1 MKKSWVCCVDDRFW
15 VIVDRGKSNRFSTL
29 DSLKTILKKK
39 NFCVFFEKSEIEKL
53 MKNCFDDPWLT
64 KGYEPDSNQF
74 PICWKSRLKTIKHF
88 FFVFVTLK
96 TSYCFIA
103 WLSFSFRFRTEKSSL
118 FNSHLVYYYHYY
130 FVQVFIQLYLK
141 TLTKVKQ
148 IWGRNFWFLFVAYS
162 SINN

>member
-1 MKKSWVCCVDDRFW
+1 MADERVRTGFEP
-15 VIVDRGKSNRFSTL
+15 IPYL
-29 DSLKTILKKK
+29 LKKQIK
-39 NFCVFFEKSEIEKL
+39 N
-53 MKNCFDDPWLT
+53 
-64 KGYEPDSNQF
+64 Y
-74 PICWKSRLKTIKHF
+74 KTL

-141 TLTKVKQ
+141 NTHQSETDLRKK
-148 IWGRNFWFLFVAYS
+148 FLFFICRILVDKQLDS
-162 SINN
+162 FVFIV